1 MKLERVLLI
10 DDDPD
15 YVLLVEDCIHGA
27 FPDVTVEK
35 AFTGEEA
42 LKTDLGSFDLVLLDQ
57 NLPDTKGSEL
67 LKTILKR
74 ADPPVLM
81 LTGEDNVSLAV
92 ESLRTGAADFLLKS
106 DTDNMEMVLPLVVER
121 ALREWERKKE
131 SERLREQLIQSEK
144 MSAVG
149 LLAAGV
155 AHEINNPVGFVMSNL
170 TTLTDYVSTFK
181 KVFAL
186 HDEFVAAVAES
197 DVSKQHSITN
207 RLEELVEREDLPYI
221 MEDIDHLLAESTEGA
236 DRVKDIVQSLKSF
249 ARVDETQIREAD
261 INEGIEATL
270 KVVWNELKYKCQV
283 HKELGSIPHIRCNP
297 GQLNQVFMN
306 LLINAAHA
314 IPERGEIAIETGT
327 HEDCIEI
334 RISDTGVGI
343 PPQDVSRIFDPFFT
357 TKEVGCGTGL
367 GLSIS
372 HGIIQEHNGTIE
384 VKSEIGKGTTFVV
397 RLPIEGITDE

>member
-15 YVLLVEDCIHGA
+15 YVLLVEDCIHGT

-57 NLPDTKGSEL
+57 NLPDTSGSEL
-67 LKTILKR
+67 LKTILKH

-81 LTGEDNVSLAV
+81 LTGEDNVPLAV
-92 ESLRTGAADFLLKS
+92 ESLKTGAADFLLKS
-106 DTDNMEMVLPLVVER
+106 DSMEMVLPLVVER

-149 LLAAGV
+149 VLAAGV

-170 TTLTDYVSTFK
+170 TTLTDYVTVFK
-181 KVFAL
+181 SVLAL
-186 HDEFVAAVAES
+186 YDELLAAVAES
-197 DVSKQHSITN
+197 DVSKQHSIMN
-207 RLEELVEREDLPYI
+207 RLEELIEREDLSYVLQ
-221 MEDIDHLLAESTEGA
+221 DIDHLLAESTEGA
-236 DRVKDIVQSLKSF
+236 DRVKNIVQSLKSF
-249 ARVDETQIREAD
+249 ARANETRIKEAD

-270 KVVWNELKYKCQV
+270 KVVWNELKYKCQIHRKLDNLPLV
-283 HKELGSIPHIRCNP
+283 RCNI

-306 LLINAAHA
+306 LLMNAAQS
-314 IPERGEIAIETGT
+314 IPERGDITIETGT
-327 HEDCIEI
+327 HEDCVEI

-357 TKEVGCGTGL
+357 TKEIGRGTGL